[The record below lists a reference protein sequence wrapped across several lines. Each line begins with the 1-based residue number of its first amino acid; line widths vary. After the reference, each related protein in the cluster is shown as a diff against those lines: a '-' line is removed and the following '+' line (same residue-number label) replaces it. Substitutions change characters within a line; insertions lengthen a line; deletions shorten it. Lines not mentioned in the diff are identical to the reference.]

1 MSVYSH
7 ETGTN
12 ACSEKAKKSS
22 KACFI
27 LKIVSVKPIK
37 SKKNGIIGREA
48 H

>member
-1 MSVYSH
+1 MKLELMYVL
-7 ETGTN
+7 
-12 ACSEKAKKSS
+12 KKPKKSS

-48 H
+48 N